1 MIRRIEHLR
10 NFGIY
15 RNFVGNEA
23 SGVPAFSK
31 FNLIYGWNYSGKTTL
46 SRVFQAIERKCLS
59 REYAPASFKITLDD
73 GSELNSSNFIQTP
86 TVRVFNRDYVT
97 ENFQQEH
104 SAPAVFIV
112 GKENVE
118 LKTRLAQLQGRRARV
133 EKIAGDF
140 KSERGTIETEVSTLG
155 TNKARDVGN
164 LLGDRNFRRPN
175 LDQRM
180 TEVRQNAVSY
190 VLNDETVQARLA
202 TLRSGESFVALKRIG
217 VTLPD
222 LAELAKEVNALL
234 GQTASNLAIE
244 KLKRDAS
251 LEGWV
256 RQGLTLHKDTDTCG
270 FCGSLLTTNRLEIL
284 QGHFSEAY
292 EALLRGLERK
302 VELANGG
309 NFSVITSHER
319 DLMPDVR
326 AEFAQLKQRLDGWLE
341 WARQTR
347 NQLVT
352 ALNQKKTTIETQSGW
367 NGDST
372 RASEAQA
379 IIQEINA
386 VVDRHNELVRGID
399 QAKANAKSTLE
410 RHYAA
415 LHFQEN
421 KIAQKEAE
429 IIRLGERFERANGV
443 QCKVV
448 STIREIEA
456 QISQSSIGANKL
468 NELLKY
474 LLVGSDIEVESVG
487 DSEFRFLRGGE
498 AATNLSDGEKTAV
511 TFAYF
516 ITSLEANGA
525 TPEDTIIFVDDPIS
539 SLDSNHIYAVYAL
552 ILERLER
559 CHQLFVSTHNSEF
572 FNLLKGRWLNPRDKE
587 MRKVSSGYYV
597 ARITCPDGSTQAQI
611 TDLPQLL
618 RKFKSEYEFVFSHL
632 HAFSE
637 AAMPSVHEAYTAPN
651 LLRKFLEAYLG
662 FRKPSVTAWHEK
674 LELLIDSPEQRRE
687 VHKFADD
694 ASHLQSLNRSLQQP
708 AFVSSAQKSVADVLE
723 ALKTKDQ
730 SHYDSLVEVVKREN
744 P

>member
-1 MIRRIEHLR
+1 M
-10 NFGIY
+10 
-15 RNFVGNEA
+15 GNEA
-23 SGVPAFSK
+23 SGVPAFGK

-46 SRVFQAIERKCLS
+46 SRVFQTIERKRLS

-73 GSELNSSNFIQTP
+73 GSELNSSNLIQTP

-133 EKIAGDF
+133 EKIVGDF

-155 TNKARDVGN
+155 TNKARDIGN

-180 TEVRQNAVSY
+180 TEIRQNAASY

-202 TLRSGESFVALKRIG
+202 TLRSGESFAELKRIG
-217 VTLPD
+217 VTLPN

-244 KLKRDAS
+244 QLKRDAS

-270 FCGSLLTTNRLEIL
+270 FCGSLLTANRLEIL

-292 EALLRGLERK
+292 EIMLRDLERK

-309 NFSVITSHER
+309 SFSVITPHER

-326 AEFAQLKQRLDGWLE
+326 AEFVKLKQRLDDWLE

-347 NQLVT
+347 DQLVT
-352 ALNQKKTTIETQSGW
+352 ALNQKKGAIETQSAW

-372 RASEAQA
+372 RASEAQT

-386 VVDRHNELVRGID
+386 VVDRHNELVIGIV
-399 QAKANAKSTLE
+399 QAKASAKSALE

-421 KIAQKEAE
+421 EIAQKEAE
-429 IIRLGERFERANGV
+429 ITRLGERFERANGV
-443 QCKVV
+443 QGKVA
-448 STIREIEA
+448 STIRGIEA

-474 LLVGSDIEVESVG
+474 LLAGSDIDVESVG
-487 DSEFRFLRGGE
+487 DSEFRFLRSGE

-516 ITSLEANGA
+516 LTSLEANGA
-525 TPEDTIIFVDDPIS
+525 SPEDAIVFVDDPIS

-587 MRKVSSGYYV
+587 MREMRTTSSGYYV

-611 TDLPQLL
+611 ADLPPLL

-637 AAMPSVHEAYTAPN
+637 AASPSVHEAYTAPN

>member
-1 MIRRIEHLR
+1 M
-10 NFGIY
+10 
-15 RNFVGNEA
+15 
-23 SGVPAFSK
+23 
-31 FNLIYGWNYSGKTTL
+31 
-46 SRVFQAIERKCLS
+46 
-59 REYAPASFKITLDD
+59 
-73 GSELNSSNFIQTP
+73 
-86 TVRVFNRDYVT
+86 
-97 ENFQQEH
+97 
-104 SAPAVFIV
+104 
-112 GKENVE
+112 
-118 LKTRLAQLQGRRARV
+118 
-133 EKIAGDF
+133 
-140 KSERGTIETEVSTLG
+140 
-155 TNKARDVGN
+155 
-164 LLGDRNFRRPN
+164 
-175 LDQRM
+175 
-180 TEVRQNAVSY
+180 
-190 VLNDETVQARLA
+190 
-202 TLRSGESFVALKRIG
+202 
-217 VTLPD
+217 
-222 LAELAKEVNALL
+222 
-234 GQTASNLAIE
+234 
-244 KLKRDAS
+244 
-251 LEGWV
+251 
-256 RQGLTLHKDTDTCG
+256 
-270 FCGSLLTTNRLEIL
+270 
-284 QGHFSEAY
+284 
-292 EALLRGLERK
+292 
-302 VELANGG
+302 
-309 NFSVITSHER
+309 
-319 DLMPDVR
+319 
-326 AEFAQLKQRLDGWLE
+326 
-341 WARQTR
+341 QTR
-347 NQLVT
+347 EQLVT
-352 ALNQKKTTIETQSGW
+352 ALNQKKTTIETQSAW
-367 NGDST
+367 NDDST
-372 RASEAQA
+372 RASEAKT

-386 VVDRHNELVRGID
+386 VIDRHNELVRDID
-399 QAKANAKSTLE
+399 QAKASAKSALE
-410 RHYAA
+410 RHCAA

-421 KIAQKEAE
+421 EIAQKEAE
-429 IIRLGERFERANGV
+429 ITRFGERFERAIGV
-443 QCKVV
+443 QSKVA

-474 LLVGSDIEVESVG
+474 LLAGSDIEVESVG

-525 TPEDTIIFVDDPIS
+525 TPEDAIIFVDDPIS

-597 ARITCPDGSTQAQI
+597 ARITCSDGSTQAQI
-611 TDLPQLL
+611 ADLPQLL

-687 VHKFADD
+687 MHKFADD

-708 AFVSSAQKSVADVLE
+708 AFVASAQKSVADVLE
-723 ALKTKDQ
+723 ALKSKDQ

>member
-1 MIRRIEHLR
+1 MIRRIDHLR
-10 NFGIY
+10 NFGIF

-23 SGVPAFSK
+23 SGVPAFNK

-46 SRVFQAIERKCLS
+46 SRVFQAIERKGLS

-73 GSELNSSNFIQTP
+73 GAELNSSNLLQSP

-104 SAPAVFIV
+104 SAPAVFVV

-180 TEVRQNAVSY
+180 TEVRQNAASY

-202 TLRSGESFVALKRIG
+202 TLRSGESFVELKRIG

-234 GQTASNLAIE
+234 GQTASNRAIE
-244 KLKRDAS
+244 QLKRDAG

-256 RQGLTLHKDTDTCG
+256 RLGLTLHKDTDTCG
-270 FCGSLLTTNRLEIL
+270 FCGSLLTANRLEIL

-292 EALLRGLERK
+292 ETLLRDLERK
-302 VELANGG
+302 VELANAGS
-309 NFSVITSHER
+309 FSVITSHER

-326 AEFAQLKQRLDGWLE
+326 AEFVQLKQRLDGWLE

-347 NQLVT
+347 DQLVT
-352 ALNQKKTTIETQSGW
+352 AMNQKKTAIETQSAW

-372 RASEAQA
+372 RAPEVQT
-379 IIQEINA
+379 IIPEINA
-386 VVDRHNELVRGID
+386 VIERHNEMVRGID
-399 QAKANAKSTLE
+399 QAKASAKSALE

-429 IIRLGERFERANGV
+429 ITRLGERFERANGV
-443 QCKVV
+443 QSKIA

-474 LLVGSDIEVESVG
+474 LLAGSDIEVESVG

-525 TPEDTIIFVDDPIS
+525 TPEDAIIFVDDPIS

-572 FNLLKGRWLNPRDKE
+572 FNLLKGQWLGPKGGNKPDSSAYHIC
-587 MRKVSSGYYV
+587 RKVQ
-597 ARITCPDGSTQAQI
+597 PDGSSQAQVE
-611 TDLPQLL
+611 DLPRLL
-618 RKFKSEYEFVFSHL
+618 RKYKSEYEFVFSHL
-632 HAFSE
+632 HTFAENSSPSE
-637 AAMPSVHEAYTAPN
+637 HEAYTAPN
-651 LLRKFLEAYLG
+651 LLRKFLESYLG
-662 FRKPSVTAWHEK
+662 FRKPSVTAWYEK
-674 LELLIDSPEQRRE
+674 LDLLFDSVEKQRE

-694 ASHLQSLNRSLQQP
+694 ASHLHSLNRSLQQP
-708 AFVSSAQKSVADVLE
+708 AYVASSKRIVCDVLIAQKD
-723 ALKTKDQ
+723 KDPD
-730 SHYDSLVEVVKREN
+730 HHASLLEVVN
-744 P
+744 GGGS